1 MRRMRVVRSVV
12 VAGLAGLAAAAL
24 ILSTAFAHQNRRAPR
39 VARAF
44 VAAQR
49 MRPERRGVTLVYLAH
64 HYRLFAGYA
73 HSQRRAVAQD
83 AALPAALPAPLRNY
97 LASSQPDSPLASIEP
112 EPALAVDAG
121 TLASGNEVWAYP
133 TLSGGPCVTQTT
145 PSGTPDAMGTSWTT
159 FCGLTAADD
168 EYTSLVESTASG
180 KYQISYFGIVPNDVR
195 EVTVAFGNRTTHTA
209 LVNSSNLWSVTDSV
223 DTLSAVPT
231 ATVLKFGLQS
241 NATQTVDLPAT
252 ASAAG

>member
-1 MRRMRVVRSVV
+1 MRLVRLAG
-12 VAGLAGLAAAAL
+12 VAGLAGLAAAVF
-24 ILSTAFAHQNRRAPR
+24 ILSTAFAQQNRRAPR
-39 VARAF
+39 AARAF
-44 VAAQR
+44 AATQR
-49 MRPERRGVTLVYLAH
+49 MRPERRGVSLVYLAR

-73 HSQRRAVAQD
+73 HSQRRAVAQA

-97 LASSQPDSPLASIEP
+97 WASSQPGSPLASIEP

-133 TLSGGPCVTQTT
+133 TLTGGPCLTQTT

-159 FCGLTAADD
+159 VCGKTAEDV
-168 EYTSLVESTASG
+168 EYTSVVESTASG

-195 EVTVAFGNRTTHTA
+195 DVRVAFGNRTTQTA
-209 LVNSSNLWSVTDSV
+209 LVNPSNLWSVTDTV
-223 DTLSAVPT
+223 DTLGPATTPT
-231 ATVLKFGLQS
+231 ALALGLQS
-241 NATQTVDLPAT
+241 NATRTVDLPAT